1 MIKSGTRNPYT
12 PLTPA
17 QYMRNHPK
25 TTEARTRESSIF
37 LQHPCLVKRNC
48 GIDIVQHL
56 HFILQPNTSQDL
68 FEDDDQ
74 ASSCS
79 SVQYIAVYCKSN
91 TAGVYCS
98 INAFLHNAVD
108 TLQSLKYTAAIAVHS
123 SVLQCNLCALEC
135 EVYCICSL
143 QCIAEHIAVHIAVH
157 CSE

>member
-1 MIKSGTRNPYT
+1 
-12 PLTPA
+12 
-17 QYMRNHPK
+17 MRNHPK

-56 HFILQPNTSQDL
+56 HFILQPNTLQDS

-123 SVLQCNLCALEC
+123 SVLQCNCVHWNEKCIAFVLCSALQSILQ
-135 EVYCICSL
+135 CIL
-143 QCIAEHIAVHIAVH
+143 QCIAV
-157 CSE
+157 SEAGD